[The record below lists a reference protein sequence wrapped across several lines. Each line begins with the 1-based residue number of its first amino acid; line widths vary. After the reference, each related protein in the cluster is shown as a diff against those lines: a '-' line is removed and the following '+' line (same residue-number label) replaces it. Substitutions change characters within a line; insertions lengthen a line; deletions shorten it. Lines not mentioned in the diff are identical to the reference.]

1 MRETFPFK
9 LLQQFLHGTP
19 EQLADITHYFE
30 GQAFPECQPSPAPQ
44 RSDPHRYALR
54 RGRVCWVLDFKPG
67 STQLKSEIDLGYVA
81 CLFSQPDE
89 PLPSATLFSKS
100 SGGHR
105 KDLANEELP
114 DRETGLLQPVTVGVG
129 IAQLPPDK
137 DEAKARSAYSAMLRE
152 YKETADDLA
161 IPESERLEAQR
172 SYDELLAFLRE
183 HYRPAP
189 SPGQAVTKLVH
200 KSIRRL
206 CEHLLQPIP
215 GEKTPDPTAIAF
227 AAYIAEHILLPSR
240 RYTRAK
246 PGARV
251 RIARGELA
259 GRLIFECPPGDRWS
273 VHF

>member
-1 MRETFPFK
+1 MRENFPFK
-9 LLQQFLHGTP
+9 LLQRFLHGTP
-19 EQLADITHYFE
+19 EELADITRYFE
-30 GQAFPECQPSPAPQ
+30 GHAFPGSPHNPEPP
-44 RSDPHRYALR
+44 RPDPHRYALR
-54 RGRVCWVLDFKPG
+54 RGRVCWVLDFKPD
-67 STQLKSEIDLGYVA
+67 STQVKHEIGLGYVA
-81 CLFSQPDE
+81 CLFSEPDK
-89 PLPSATLFSKS
+89 PLPSAALFSKF

-105 KDLANEELP
+105 KDVANEELP
-114 DRETGLLQPVTVGVG
+114 DPETGRLMPVTDGVG
-129 IAQLPPDK
+129 MAQLPPDK
-137 DEAKARSAYSAMLRE
+137 DEAKARSAYSAKLRE
-152 YKETADDLA
+152 YKETADDPA
-161 IPESERLEAQR
+161 IPEAERLEAQR
-172 SYDELLAFLRE
+172 VYDELFAFLRE

-215 GEKTPDPTAIAF
+215 GEKTPDPVATAF
-227 AAYIAEHILLPSR
+227 AAYITAHILLPSR

>member
-9 LLQQFLHGTP
+9 LLQQFLHRTP

-30 GQAFPECQPSPAPQ
+30 RQDFPECQPSPAPQ
-44 RSDPHRYALR
+44 RSDPHRYSLR
-54 RGRVCWVLDFKPG
+54 RERICWGLDFIG
-67 STQLKSEIDLGYVA
+67 GYTQLKYETGLGYVA

-89 PLPSATLFSKS
+89 LLPSAPLFSKF

-105 KDLANEELP
+105 KDVANEELP
-114 DRETGLLQPVTVGVG
+114 DPETGRLMPVTDGVG
-129 IAQLPPDK
+129 MAQLPPDK
-137 DEAKARSAYSAMLRE
+137 DEAKARSAYSAKLRE
-152 YKETADDLA
+152 YKETADDPA
-161 IPESERLEAQR
+161 IPEAERLEAQR
-172 SYDELLAFLRE
+172 VYDELFAFLRE

-215 GEKTPDPTAIAF
+215 GEKTPDPVATAF
-227 AAYIAEHILLPSR
+227 AAYITAHILLPSR